1 MIRYSIF
8 LVIVCGTIASASY
21 AQEPGAGRRDFFEK
35 DFAKSP
41 IETGAKA
48 KKAPAVAG
56 GAPALDPGEMQRLQ
70 AEAEKMQQQ
79 GMDQLFKDP
88 AMKKWMKE
96 FDAQTGEAEKTSAV
110 DRKVQTATLEEEL
123 PEPTRTLAV
132 NSIGL
137 IVSSME
143 REHYQRALQGLLHI
157 ADTREIKIS
166 SVYTLGNFD
175 IATRSSLIPGVVAR
189 GGVVRV
195 LNEIPEG
202 YEVTLSPTYIVKTPE
217 GEVVLEAVS
226 SLERYFSSSGE
237 FLDRQPR
244 KIEAPAKP
252 AVRSPVVAQTPA
264 A

>member
-1 MIRYSIF
+1 MIRFGIF
-8 LVIVCGTIASASY
+8 LILGCLAATTTCY
-21 AQEPGAGRRDFFEK
+21 AQETGAPRRDFFEK

-41 IETGAKA
+41 LETGAKP
-48 KKAPAVAG
+48 KQAPVVPG
-56 GAPALDPGEMQRLQ
+56 GPAPINPQEMQRLQ

-96 FDAQTGEAEKTSAV
+96 FDGQSEAAENTSV
-110 DRKVQTATLEEEL
+110 IERKVQEATLEEEL

-137 IVSSME
+137 IVNSME

-166 SVYTLGNFD
+166 SVYTLGNFE

-217 GEVVLEAVS
+217 GEIVLEAVS

-244 KIEAPAKP
+244 KLAPAAKP
-252 AVRSPVVAQTPA
+252 AANKPTSAQTPA